1 MKENI
6 TKPALF
12 WKLLQVVIKKKKKNQ
27 AGGGGRQKLHQNA
40 KIKNEI
46 LNIDVFTLMRH
57 LERITQCQNWYYTES
72 EEKKKKKKMRLQ
84 DIG

>member
-12 WKLLQVVIKKKKKNQ
+12 WKLLQVVTKKKKKKSR
-27 AGGGGRQKLHQNA
+27 GKKRQKLHQNA

-46 LNIDVFTLMRH
+46 LNIATFTLMRH
-57 LERITQCQNWYYTES
+57 LE
-72 EEKKKKKKMRLQ
+72 
-84 DIG
+84 